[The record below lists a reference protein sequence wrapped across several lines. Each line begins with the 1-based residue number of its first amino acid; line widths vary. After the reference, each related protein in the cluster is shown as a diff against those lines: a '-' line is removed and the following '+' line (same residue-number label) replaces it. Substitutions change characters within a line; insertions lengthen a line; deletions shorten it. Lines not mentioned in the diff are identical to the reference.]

1 MMKDKLGES
10 VWARGLWIR
19 SLMDVKKK
27 IFVLLSVFC

>member
-10 VWARGLWIR
+10 VWGRGLWR
-19 SLMDVKKK
+19 LVDVKKK